1 MAYVSVPKDL
11 SAVREKLLFNL
22 TRRQL
27 ICFGAGLLVALPLF
41 FLCKRF
47 LNVSAAS
54 LIMIISLLPFMLL
67 ALYEKNGQPFEVI
80 LRNIIRVSFLRPKVR
95 PYQTNNFYSILE
107 RQELLDQEVYT
118 IVRKGSSQPR

>member
-1 MAYVSVPKDL
+1 M
-11 SAVREKLLFNL
+11 
-22 TRRQL
+22 
-27 ICFGAGLLVALPLF
+27 ALPLF
-41 FLCKRF
+41 FLCKSF

-54 LIMIISLLPFMLL
+54 LIMIVSLLPFMLL